1 MLKDILEIHGQEGFM
16 IADGFDEAVIGIDLD
31 GVRLVYSVK
40 KCLEILIQKEGMTQE
55 EALEHFCYNVSG
67 GWVGDQTPIWCWDK
81 FDL

>member
-1 MLKDILEIHGQEGFM
+1 MLKEIMEIHGNEGFM

-40 KCLEILIQKEGMTQE
+40 KCLEILMQNGMTKE
-55 EALEHFCYNVSG
+55 EALEDFCYNISAN
-67 GWVGDQTPIWCWDK
+67 WVGDQTPIWCWDK